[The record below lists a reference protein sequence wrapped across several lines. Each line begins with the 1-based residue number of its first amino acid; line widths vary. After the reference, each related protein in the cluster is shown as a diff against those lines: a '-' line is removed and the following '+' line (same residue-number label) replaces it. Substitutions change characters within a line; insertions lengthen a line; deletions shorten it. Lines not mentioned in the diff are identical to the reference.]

1 MCPHGGH
8 GYKPHTPS
16 RCLGADGFSNR
27 ILNDRN
33 TIFFCYYHR
42 ICSFFYHVI
51 CFQIPNNIKE
61 KRMLFFSPPRSGDGF
76 WSLRIFCRRIWKPL
90 GYVPEGSPAKKQR
103 NDHTQNSKAWQ
114 EKRGGTRFTKKRKHF
129 NFLQNLSI
137 LKGERNQTGFHGS
150 PPFFLPKFS
159 KRVSSS
165 FERLMI
171 SAPCLSV
178 APESSKQFPDI
189 ISLVLILSPDTL
201 GALSC
206 ICDIIGTER
215 GKLHQSPCGSL
226 FKCCV

>member
-8 GYKPHTPS
+8 GCKPHTPS

-90 GYVPEGSPAKKQR
+90 GYVPEGSPAENNGTITRRTARPGRR
-103 NDHTQNSKAWQ
+103 NGEELDLQ
-114 EKRGGTRFTKKRKHF
+114 KKRKHF
-129 NFLQNLSI
+129 NFYRTCLFWKARGIKLVFTEVLPSFCLSFRS
-137 LKGERNQTGFHGS
+137 E
-150 PPFFLPKFS
+150 FLLF
-159 KRVSSS
+159 
-165 FERLMI
+165 FERLRI

-201 GALSC
+201 GTLSC